1 MCAHCAPCLSARLF
15 LCARCRQQVV
25 LCSRCDRGNRY
36 CGPTCAQRARREA
49 QRAAARRYQSSR
61 RGQRTHA
68 ARQARYR
75 QRQREK
81 VTHQGSPPSPPD
93 QCSCE
98 NTPTPVAVAEPEA
111 VLESA
116 PVTAALVDD
125 ARTPAVRCQR
135 CGRECSPFL
144 RQGFL
149 RRRRSSVAG
158 RDP

>member
-36 CGPTCAQRARREA
+36 CGPTCAQRARHDA

-61 RGQRTHA
+61 RGRHTHA

-75 QRQREK
+75 RRQREK
-81 VTHQGSPPSPPD
+81 VTHQGSPPRPSD

-98 NTPTPVAVAEPEA
+98 NTPTPIAVAEPVA
-111 VLESA
+111 VLN
-116 PVTAALVDD
+116 PAAVADD
-125 ARTPAVRCQR
+125 AQVPEVPCHR
-135 CGRECSPFL
+135 CGCECSPLL

-149 RRRRSSVAG
+149 RRPQSGVAG